1 MSARIIVVCPKCQNQ
16 MVASSDHIGR
26 EGRCQVCR
34 SLVVIKPGAEQQAS
48 LTSLH
53 PESEANKSSIHSR
66 TWSSTDP
73 SPLLA
78 GVYGAAATAI
88 LYGGILLPLKSYPFT
103 KLFLGASV
111 IPYVTTLVTAWGL
124 AILGLK
130 YLSVKTQRSYA
141 ELELELIPLKIGV
154 EITPDNVDQFLQ
166 HLDRSPIPQR
176 FSILGRRIYGA
187 LDHFRSRNSVPEVQ
201 EYLTTQ
207 AEIDASQVDA
217 GYTLLRAFIWAV
229 PILGFIGTVVGISAA
244 VGALEGSLGG
254 DSSGSGTGDALM
266 AGMEQVVAGLSTAFD
281 TTLIALCM
289 AIVLLFPT
297 EALRKIEYRMLD
309 RIQEFANESLLRRL
323 TDEAAEDD
331 LPEVVRDALE
341 GAFQEHQRWL
351 AEWQVRVSELG
362 RVIGG
367 DFAKIAV
374 DVQGRLSESDASR
387 IDRMRELNQVL
398 DEIFER
404 TGEAS
409 LILAQSNETMNSE
422 MKKVLEVGQ
431 QLQQA
436 LLDNIQQ
443 CREFLAVRET
453 LKIDDPHRTTEFRH
467 PDHHSGNE

>member
-34 SLVVIKPGAEQQAS
+34 SLVVIKPAAEQAS

-53 PESEANKSSIHSR
+53 PESEANKTSTDSR
-66 TWSSTDP
+66 AWSSTDP

-88 LYGGILLPLKSYPFT
+88 LYGGILLPLKSYAFT
-103 KLFLGASV
+103 KLFLGAGL

-124 AILGLK
+124 AILTLK
-130 YLSVKTQRSYA
+130 YMAVKTQRSYA

-166 HLDRSPIPQR
+166 HLDRSPLPQR

-201 EYLTTQ
+201 QYLTTQ

-244 VGALEGSLGG
+244 VGALEVSLGG
-254 DSSGSGTGDALM
+254 GESSASGAGDALM

-297 EALRKIEYRMLD
+297 EALRKSEYRMLD

-323 TDEAAEDD
+323 TDADAEDD

-341 GAFQEHQRWL
+341 GAFQEHQKWL

-374 DVQGRLSESDASR
+374 DVQGRLSDSETSR
-387 IDRMRELNQVL
+387 IGRMRELNQVL

-409 LILAQSNETMNSE
+409 LVLARSNETMNTE

-436 LLDNIQQ
+436 LLDNIRQ
-443 CREFLAVRET
+443 CREFLELRAN
-453 LKIDDPHRTTEFRH
+453 LPLDDPHATLEFRH
-467 PDHHSGNE
+467 PDHKPGHE